1 MRGYFG
7 DGRKGTARAGVSRGR
22 PSLFVRSSILRL
34 PGLDR
39 GNRLFGTPA
48 LIDHL
53 QQRAQ
58 RRGHAGA
65 GRRRNDQRRLP
76 GRALEPRGLL
86 LQLFRRQRIGFVE
99 RHDFRLLAQPPGGG

>member
-1 MRGYFG
+1 VRGYFG
-7 DGRKGTARAGVSRGR
+7 DGRKGAARAGVSRGR

-39 GNRLFGTPA
+39 VNRLFGTPA

-58 RRGHAGA
+58 RRRYTGA
-65 GRRRNDQRRLP
+65 GRRRNDQRRLL

-86 LQLFRRQRIGFVE
+86 LEVAPASA
-99 RHDFRLLAQPPGGG
+99 HRLC